1 VAAVGVTARDTAGA
15 FVLASGVAPVDQRR
29 LIKFVESAEAV
40 NHALGEATAQQM
52 RAQAKAM
59 RDGREQRRARRMIVR
74 RRVVAAVACFVV
86 AVVAV
91 VIVVTRPCFGVD
103 CGALIYRLCVAC
115 SCALLGVDL
124 AASCTFVDRIAC
136 C

>member
-59 RDGREQRRARRMIVR
+59 RDGREQRRTIVR

-115 SCALLGVDL
+115 SCALLGVVL

>member
-1 VAAVGVTARDTAGA
+1 MAAVGVTARDTAGA

-29 LIKFVESAEAV
+29 LIKFVESTEAV

-52 RAQAKAM
+52 REQAKAM
-59 RDGREQRRARRMIVR
+59 REGREQRRTIVR

-115 SCALLGVDL
+115 SCALLGVVL

>member
-1 VAAVGVTARDTAGA
+1 MAAVGVTARETAGA

-29 LIKFVESAEAV
+29 LIKFVQSTEAV

-52 RAQAKAM
+52 RQQAKAM
-59 RDGREQRRARRMIVR
+59 REGREQRQELVR
-74 RRVVAAVACFVV
+74 RRVVGAVACFVV

-103 CGALIYRLCVAC
+103 CGARIPPLC
-115 SCALLGVDL
+115 GM
-124 AASCTFVDRIAC
+124 
-136 C
+136 